1 MAEGS
6 LGVVGGLV
14 LAALIYKFLPDSRAF
29 SLEVCLS
36 LVEKQQIILALL
48 VEAGMF
54 LIFGVP
60 GLYRR
65 DLGVGECRSEWGP
78 GRVSLW
84 LHKGA
89 TPMFSES

>member
-6 LGVVGGLV
+6 LGVVEGSV

-29 SLEVCLS
+29 SLEVRLTM
-36 LVEKQQIILALL
+36 VEKHQIILALL
-48 VEAGMF
+48 LEAGMF

-60 GLYRR
+60 GWYRR
-65 DLGVGECRSEWGP
+65 DLRVGECRSEWGP
-78 GRVSLW
+78 GGVRLW